1 MNRPL
6 ISIITEFRSWLMAG
20 VNEVIFQE
28 SDFQPKIYYVHRK
41 LFDPLVYLI
50 WKLIVSAVF
59 DSTNGG
65 MVNRCF
71 NEIAMIINELI
82 KFIQEIKNVTSKL
95 NRFLFHCCLT
105 FPLCPRKNNGWNQYR
120 MVRRRNEILFGP
132 NWILQVGTLIV
143 KVEKQFLSI
152 TWSACKRV
160 RVE

>member
-1 MNRPL
+1 
-6 ISIITEFRSWLMAG
+6 MAG

-41 LFDPLVYLI
+41 LFGPLVYLI

-82 KFIQEIKNVTSKL
+82 KFIQEI
-95 NRFLFHCCLT
+95 
-105 FPLCPRKNNGWNQYR
+105 
-120 MVRRRNEILFGP
+120 
-132 NWILQVGTLIV
+132 
-143 KVEKQFLSI
+143 
-152 TWSACKRV
+152 
-160 RVE
+160 